1 MDRKTP
7 GNITYGDQ
15 TANYR
20 MRYKQMLEE
29 HNSKTNKK
37 KINKKKN
44 ENPIDKITRI
54 LYGGSNKRVYTK
66 TYTLNVEELK
76 EDRVNVCVK
85 KVKKVRQQIKHLS
98 ELKKLAKRKW
108 LKSYMVRCDRN
119 IVITRYIGA

>member
-1 MDRKTP
+1 MAEKTP

-54 LYGGSNKRVYTK
+54 LYGGSNK
-66 TYTLNVEELK
+66 
-76 EDRVNVCVK
+76 
-85 KVKKVRQQIKHLS
+85 
-98 ELKKLAKRKW
+98 
-108 LKSYMVRCDRN
+108 
-119 IVITRYIGA
+119 